1 MRFPANRRISPGTS
15 AIPPS
20 TFRAL
25 RKSPSFVHSLNTI
38 RHSSPAAVAAAN
50 PRSESDYELKNHT
63 IGNYHERT
71 KAIGSSETRAAHG
84 PDTAQPLV
92 VQLANSPV
100 AGLSHGFVGRDVFTE
115 SKRAV
120 RCSGFSGSRPGPEDS
135 AMSHFR
141 VNARPSTIDADICDP
156 FFRKKHGPPRF
167 HPWSFSS
174 SGRFGTAA

>member
-38 RHSSPAAVAAAN
+38 RHSSPAAVAAAS
-50 PRSESDYELKNHT
+50 PRSVSDYELKNHT

-84 PDTAQPLV
+84 PDTAQ
-92 VQLANSPV
+92 
-100 AGLSHGFVGRDVFTE
+100 T
-115 SKRAV
+115 
-120 RCSGFSGSRPGPEDS
+120 
-135 AMSHFR
+135 
-141 VNARPSTIDADICDP
+141 RPSPSWSNWLIRQLPGFRMASWAGMFSPSPSVP
-156 FFRKKHGPPRF
+156 FGVPGSQAVGPVQRTVP
-167 HPWSFSS
+167 
-174 SGRFGTAA
+174 